1 LVSPTEYNGW
11 PTSLG
16 CSKFFGIEKRKFADL
31 ESHLSWGVI
40 GSQFLFIYLFF
51 FYYYYPWRRVKD
63 KKKDESMRIGIFN
76 NSFARTSIGQFA
88 FQFGQLDLRETFS

>member
-1 LVSPTEYNGW
+1 LVSPTEYYGW

-51 FYYYYPWRRVKD
+51 FIIIILG
-63 KKKDESMRIGIFN
+63 EGSRIKRKM
-76 NSFARTSIGQFA
+76 SQ
-88 FQFGQLDLRETFS
+88 